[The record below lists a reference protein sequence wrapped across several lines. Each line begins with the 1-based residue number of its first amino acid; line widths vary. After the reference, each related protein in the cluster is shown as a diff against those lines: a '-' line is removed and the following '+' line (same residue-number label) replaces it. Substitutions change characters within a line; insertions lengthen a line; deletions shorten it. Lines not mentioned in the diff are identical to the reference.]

1 MYSSLFFVNI
11 WIILIQSLSNFWFLL
26 DIETD
31 CNGIFFLDSFLV
43 RTEQFRTTALSLLSP
58 YPTQNLEI
66 LDRCITDQESLT
78 ENPEQ
83 V

>member
-1 MYSSLFFVNI
+1 MEF
-11 WIILIQSLSNFWFLL
+11 
-26 DIETD
+26 
-31 CNGIFFLDSFLV
+31 FFLDSFLV